1 MCDGANLSDHHPL
14 CAKLHWASSPS
25 LFLHAALVN
34 LSSNGLAWYKATDE
48 QVHAYKSLVM
58 DSCHQ
63 LPWKEQL
70 TSSVHCV
77 DCKSR
82 TA

>member
-1 MCDGANLSDHHPL
+1 MVQICRTIVHCVPSYTGLPL
-14 CAKLHWASSPS
+14 LH
-25 LFLHAALVN
+25 LFLHTALVN

-48 QVHAYKSLVM
+48 QIHAYKSLVM

-70 TSSVHCV
+70 ASSVHCV